1 MRVMCWFIKSHLE
14 AAYLLQSSKTAAFL
28 PYIASKDGEKTLK
41 DVIIPTMNEVQQLAA
56 LPERPTKGLRHTIY
70 STVNKRVRSLEA
82 SGYLRKAAVKERTGG
97 ITNYY
102 ELRPKAHLA
111 TFLNSVSL
119 EDLLDRV
126 SNGVALAI
134 LATMI
139 DAMESVLD

>member
-1 MRVMCWFIKSHLE
+1 MLYSLVAEL
-14 AAYLLQSSKTAAFL
+14 
-28 PYIASKDGEKTLK
+28 KTLARK
-41 DVIIPTMNEVQQLAA
+41 KAKGTELSVFKGREARLNRAIIQALATKEPQTTRE
-56 LPERPTKGLRHTIY
+56 LRKKITQTKGLKHTSY
-70 STVNKRVRSLEA
+70 STVNKRVRSLEE

-134 LATMI
+134 LAIIM
-139 DAMESVLD
+139 DAWNQF